1 MATAAKPP
9 AAPPAPPVDMM
20 AQLPLK
26 LFGLPGRYASA
37 LYVAASKA
45 SALKEACSSLRA
57 ARAAASHRCQPQV
70 EKELAVVTELAAKSD
85 KFGAFLSDP
94 SGSKVDKLKGL
105 AEIFDAGKFSATT
118 KQFFGARPAEALP
131 ANIS

>member
-1 MATAAKPP
+1 MAASLTMALRRLAGPLRGLATAAKPP

-45 SALKEACSSLRA
+45 SALKEACSSL
-57 ARAAASHRCQPQV
+57 
-70 EKELAVVTELAAKSD
+70 
-85 KFGAFLSDP
+85 
-94 SGSKVDKLKGL
+94 
-105 AEIFDAGKFSATT
+105 
-118 KQFFGARPAEALP
+118 
-131 ANIS
+131 